1 MCTLSILRL
10 REGYSLMFN
19 RDESPLREAAR
30 AVAGLSDDAGQVQAL
45 YPLDPPSQG
54 SFVGVN
60 RAGVAFGLLN
70 QHPSAYQR
78 PAQTQSRGRLIP
90 LALAAPTAIAGLERV
105 AALDL
110 SMTPPFLL
118 VGVDEASAPMSL
130 RWDGRELQRRLHED
144 GAFQTSSS
152 SVQAADALTYRRR
165 GFDRLL
171 ETLDGQDDAVTLA
184 AQEAYHFSQTPQ
196 PGALAVWMQREDAES
211 VSFSHVLVLPT
222 RAILR
227 HQCRA
232 DREARLEPL
241 QQSLER

>member
-19 RDESPLREAAR
+19 RDESPLREPAR
-30 AVAGLSDDAGQVQAL
+30 DLAGLTDAAGQVQAL

-60 RAGVAFGLLN
+60 RAGAAFGLLN
-70 QHPSAYQR
+70 QHPSGYQR
-78 PAQTQSRGRLIP
+78 PVQAQSRGRLVP
-90 LALAAPTAIAGLERV
+90 LALAAATAIAGLERV

-110 SMTPPFLL
+110 STTPPFLL

-130 RWDGRELQRRLHED
+130 RWDGRELQRRLHDD
-144 GAFQTSSS
+144 GAFQASSS
-152 SVQAADALTYRRR
+152 SVQAEQALPNRRR

-171 ETLDGQDDAVTLA
+171 ESLDGQDDAVTLA

-211 VSFSHVLVLPT
+211 VSFSHVLLLPD

-227 HQCRA
+227 HQLRA
-232 DREARLEPL
+232 AREAGREPL